1 MSETIRYN
9 GFEIETTEYGYFKV
23 TKGWAYWVVFK
34 DLRYIPVTGARDELD
49 SRVLKLIKILVEEE
63 GE

>member
-9 GFEIETTEYGYFKV
+9 GFEIETKDDYFKV
-23 TKGWAYWVVFK
+23 TKGWAYWVVYK
-34 DLRYIPVTGARDELD
+34 DLRYMSVFGARDELD
-49 SRVLKLIKILVEEE
+49 DRVLKLIKILVEEE